1 MRMIE
6 SLDDYEVV
14 GEAGNGQAAL
24 AAIADLD
31 PDIVLLDIRMPG
43 EDGLEAARKIAE
55 MEEPPAIIFCTAYD
69 EYALEAFST
78 LAVGYLLK
86 PYKRRP

>member
-1 MRMIE
+1 M
-6 SLDDYEVV
+6 
-14 GEAGNGQAAL
+14 AAAL

-55 MEEPPAIIFCTAYD
+55 MEEPPAIIFVPPTMNM
-69 EYALEAFST
+69 
-78 LAVGYLLK
+78 
-86 PYKRRP
+86 P